1 MAIRPIVLYPDPI
14 LRQRCRPVERFD
26 AGLRRLAAE
35 MVETLHA
42 APGLGLAA
50 PQVGSD
56 LRLFVVDLSV
66 GEDPAALHF
75 LVNPVLVAE
84 SGSQVDAE
92 GCLSIPGLTER
103 VVRPAE
109 VRFTALGLDGLPFE
123 LAGSGLLARALCHE
137 LDHLDGVLFVDRLC
151 GLRRGLARRRLRRLF
166 GAPAGAPAMVL
177 PRAGTPQLG
186 Q

>member
-1 MAIRPIVLYPDPI
+1 MGVRPIVLYPDPI
-14 LRQRCRPVERFD
+14 LRQRCRPVEQFD
-26 AGLRRLAAE
+26 AGLRRLASE
-35 MVETLHA
+35 MVETVHA

-66 GEDPAALHF
+66 GEDPSALHV

-84 SGSQVDAE
+84 SGCQVDAE
-92 GCLSIPGLTER
+92 GCLSIPGITER
-103 VVRPAE
+103 VARPAE
-109 VRFTALGLDGLPFE
+109 VRFAARDLDGLPFE

-137 LDHLDGVLFVDRLC
+137 LDHLDGVLFVDRLR
-151 GLRRGLARRRLRRLF
+151 GLRRELAHRRLRRLF
-166 GAPAGAPAMVL
+166 GTPRGLPAMAA
-177 PRAGTPQLG
+177 PRAEAPQLG